1 MNLQYFYI
9 VWFQSFLLKEVYFLE
24 DLTFSVT
31 AQTNTLLQEKEV
43 NNINLEV
50 NNFVNITPVALIL
63 LRKLKNSKHPHFF
76 LEKKKSKTQIS
87 NNCQYYSVR

>member
-1 MNLQYFYI
+1 M
-9 VWFQSFLLKEVYFLE
+9 YFLE

>member
-24 DLTFSVT
+24 DLTFLVT
-31 AQTNTLLQEKEV
+31 AQKNTLLQEREV

-63 LRKLKNSKHPHFF
+63 KR
-76 LEKKKSKTQIS
+76 T
-87 NNCQYYSVR
+87 